1 MVHGVSR
8 EPVKMA
14 KAGDIVSVS
23 VTGFTPRWTQTLV
36 SHPKVPPVECQPID
50 PPVIAVRAAVNDSP
64 LAGKDGKYITLNAVG
79 ERLEKEALTNPAI
92 DARFQVSD
100 TE

>member
-50 PPVIAVRAAVNDSP
+50 PPVIAVRAGVNDSP
-64 LAGKDGKYITLNAVG
+64 LSGKDGKYITLNAMG

-92 DARFQVSD
+92 DTRLQEV
-100 TE
+100 T